1 MLNQDE
7 INFYLT
13 VFKELSL
20 TDIIGL
26 FNVSKTRTI
35 KAGEIYINQGSESQ
49 KLAYIKSGL
58 IRTYHLKEN
67 GDEIT
72 LMLRWENQ
80 FVASADSVIF
90 KQPSRFI
97 YQALEDTT
105 VIEVD
110 YHKAQAIIDKSTKL
124 SSSRH
129 TFLLNMLG
137 QAIERIETFVLLS
150 AEERYLKLL
159 NEKPDINNRVP
170 DKYLAT
176 MLGITPVSLSRIR
189 KRIILH
195 TKR

>member
-1 MLNQDE
+1 MLNQDD

-26 FNVSKTRTI
+26 FNVSKNRTI

-58 IRTYHLKEN
+58 IRTYYLKEN

-80 FVASADSVIF
+80 FIASADSVIF

-110 YHKAQAIIDKSTKL
+110 YQKAQAIIDKSTKL

-150 AEERYLKLL
+150 AEERYIKLL

-189 KRIILH
+189 KRITLH
-195 TKR
+195 PKH